1 MLLRAGGG
9 SWAGTGTAGT
19 RGWGHPSGTP
29 VLPCHHPKG
38 RFGGKNTELNPG
50 LLEGAGA
57 ASGAW
62 DNPSPALGMLR
73 APDLPSIKT
82 AFPFRG

>member
-1 MLLRAGGG
+1 M
-9 SWAGTGTAGT
+9 
-19 RGWGHPSGTP
+19 
-29 VLPCHHPKG
+29 
-38 RFGGKNTELNPG
+38 ELNPG

-57 ASGAW
+57 APGAW

-73 APDLPSIKT
+73 APDLPSIIT